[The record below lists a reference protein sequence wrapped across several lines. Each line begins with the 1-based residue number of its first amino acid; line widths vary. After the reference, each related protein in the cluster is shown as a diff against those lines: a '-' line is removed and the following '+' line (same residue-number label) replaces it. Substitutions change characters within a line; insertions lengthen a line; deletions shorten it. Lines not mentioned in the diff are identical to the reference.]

1 MIQLNGE
8 RFKVKKYIVAISVC
22 LVVIF
27 TAQVF
32 KSDMDNKIYADTAEE
47 IRDKAKEDIEKLKEQ
62 MENLEEFQE
71 DIAEDLES
79 AAEEMDSLMVTQ
91 RELND
96 AISAKQAEIEAAS
109 TALLEALT
117 RESEAYE
124 SMKLRMQYMYENN
137 SGDAISSII
146 LESENIADMLSQVE
160 YISSIY
166 EADRRLMEEYKQAI
180 VDVETKQAKLDI
192 EMEELVALQEE
203 YELRQANL
211 EVYMVGLGA
220 DALAYASQLA
230 DAKEQITK
238 YEAIVAEQER
248 IIAEQ
253 KAAAEAARLKAERE
267 KAEREAAQRAEAEQG
282 ENQQQ
287 EADLGYSDYLS
298 DPNYNPEFT
307 SDVTGDELVNYALQ
321 FVGNPYKWGGNS
333 LTEGCDCSGFVKLVY
348 EHFGFDTPRYSQS
361 FKTYGKP
368 VAFENIQAGDIVV
381 YPGHVAI
388 YIGNGYIVEAQS
400 TKRGITCNRLVTCSK
415 ITAIRRVL

>member
-1 MIQLNGE
+1 MEQ
-8 RFKVKKYIVAISVC
+8 FKKYMRAISVC
-22 LVVIF
+22 AVVFIS
-27 TAQVF
+27 AQVF
-32 KSDMDNKIYADTAEE
+32 TGDVDNKIYADTAEE
-47 IRDKAKEDIEKLKEQ
+47 IRDEAEEDIKKLKEQ
-62 MENLEEFQE
+62 MENLEEFQQN
-71 DIAEDLES
+71 IAEDLEG
-79 AAEEMDSLMVTQ
+79 AAEEMESLMVTQ

-96 AISAKQAEIEAAS
+96 AITMKQEEIENAS
-109 TALLEALT
+109 TELLAALT

-124 SMKLRMQYMYENN
+124 AMKLRMQYMYENN
-137 SGDAISSII
+137 TGDALSSII
-146 LESENIADMLSQVE
+146 LEAESIADILSQVE

-180 VDVETKQAKLDI
+180 ADVETTQVILAE
-192 EMEELVALQEE
+192 EMEELLALQEE

-211 EVYMVGLGA
+211 EVYMAGLGA
-220 DALAYASQLA
+220 DAENYASQLSEA
-230 DAKEQITK
+230 EEQIAK

-253 KAAAEAARLKAERE
+253 KAAEEAARLKAERE
-267 KAEREAAQRAEAEQG
+267 KAEREAAERE
-282 ENQQQ
+282 ENNKAQ
-287 EADLGYSDYLS
+287 LGSSGYLTDS
-298 DPNYNPEFT
+298 SYNPEFT
-307 SDVTGDELVNYALQ
+307 SDVTGEELVEYALQ

-400 TKRGITCNRLVTCSK
+400 TNRGITCNRLVTCAK